1 MKEASEIKC
10 PECGQWNLYT
20 ARVDD
25 KCSGCGN
32 LLEPERYRQAE
43 ERRIEDSKGNFMV
56 INESD
61 ENIVQIGKMFVNAMR
76 WGSYLGAVLFF
87 FVAAAMLVVFGLIFI

>member
-1 MKEASEIKC
+1 
-10 PECGQWNLYT
+10 
-20 ARVDD
+20 
-25 KCSGCGN
+25 
-32 LLEPERYRQAE
+32 
-43 ERRIEDSKGNFMV
+43 V